1 MRSLHLNKE
10 RHLFNSLFHSWERL
24 GRPRVPTKLR
34 ENWGYVLIMHQCNNV
49 TQCNNSPMHQ
59 CNNEDCGHK
68 QSSQIG
74 ICRKTMSRDDDF
86 KDRIIALPYYVMN
99 AIKSNLS
106 LFDAIKVNPT
116 LSASGNWNSL
126 SLSLN
131 YHGMSLTQYWLHPNS
146 HIGFGVLAT

>member
-1 MRSLHLNKE
+1 MRSPHLNKE

-74 ICRKTMSRDDDF
+74 MCRKTMSRDDDL
-86 KDRIIALPYYVMN
+86 KDRIIACTALLHN
-99 AIKSNLS
+99 ECHQIQS
-106 LFDAIKVNPT
+106 LFIWCHQSQSHPLCVRQLK
-116 LSASGNWNSL
+116 LSL
-126 SLSLN
+126 SLSQL
-131 YHGMSLTQYWLHPNS
+131 SWDEFDS
-146 HIGFGVLAT
+146 VLASSKLTHRV